1 MSKLREI
8 HTGSNPVLMTKIKDM
23 FRTLIYIWRQFL
35 KRPSKRRFLIFTK
48 MLRAEIKF
56 LIMTGHSTDELIK

>member
-1 MSKLREI
+1 
-8 HTGSNPVLMTKIKDM
+8 M

>member
-1 MSKLREI
+1 
-8 HTGSNPVLMTKIKDM
+8 M

-56 LIMTGHSTDELIK
+56 LIMTGHSTDELIKQSGGGMVDTLKKIMLCE